1 MNDLR
6 LSAMTKN
13 LFEAAKADVP
23 GAAARAKIWSGV
35 SGAVGCAA
43 VAGASGATASAVLTS
58 GASATKL
65 LAIGTLFGGTVAV
78 GLATALL
85 QLGPAPALPSALRTP
100 AVALP
105 VQDLPARST
114 SREAVWI
121 SAPTAAPGVGPDAV
135 TSSAKPT
142 TPVRARPS
150 HAKRALHEDALA
162 REASLVAEAR
172 SALGRADPR
181 TALRAIRSAR
191 ALPSRQ
197 LAPEELAVEEQ
208 ALRALGQSDEAN
220 GIDVQLRLQYPE
232 AALAR

>member
-1 MNDLR
+1 MIR
-6 LSAMTKN
+6 LSMSTKE
-13 LFEAAKADVP
+13 LFASARADLP
-23 GAAARAKIWSGV
+23 SAAARAKVWSGV

-43 VAGASGATASAVLTS
+43 GASGAAGAALAG
-58 GASATKL
+58 GASASKL
-65 LAIGTLFGGTVAV
+65 LAIGALLGGTVAV

-85 QLGPAPALPSALRTP
+85 RIGPVPTVPPALNIPTMATHASGA
-100 AVALP
+100 A
-105 VQDLPARST
+105 ARST
-114 SREAVWI
+114 SEEATSMPPAVSI
-121 SAPTAAPGVGPDAV
+121 PGAMTDPIA
-135 TSSAKPT
+135 TSIQPPA
-142 TPVRARPS
+142 PVRARSP
-150 HAKRALHEDALA
+150 HAKPAAREDALA
-162 REASLVAEAR
+162 HEASLVAEAR

-197 LAPEELAVEEQ
+197 LVPEELAVEEQ